1 MTPGDRRKT
10 PDKNRCGSVPGD
22 LRCCGVLRKRNSYR
36 VSVVGAAQSLPLR
49 HMVETQVGLVG
60 GQADQAH
67 VGSGDFP
74 IHAFATGSD
83 RHFAYSP

>member
-49 HMVETQVGLVG
+49 HMVETQVGR
-60 GQADQAH
+60 QADQAH
-67 VGSGDFP
+67 VGSGDLS
-74 IHAFATGSD
+74 IHGFATGSD
-83 RHFAYSP
+83 RHFAYSS